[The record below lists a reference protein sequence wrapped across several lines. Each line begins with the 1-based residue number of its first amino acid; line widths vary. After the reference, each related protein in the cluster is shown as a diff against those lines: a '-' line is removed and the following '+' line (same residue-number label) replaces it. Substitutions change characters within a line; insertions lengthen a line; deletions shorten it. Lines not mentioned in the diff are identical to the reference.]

1 MSRRK
6 EIIER
11 ITLLES
17 QVGTATEEIATLKKE
32 LTETPADLLDRDDNA
47 IAQAAIKQKNDALR
61 RAGLIP
67 PEAE

>member
-17 QVGTATEEIATLKKE
+17 QVGTANEEIATLKKE

-47 IAQAAIKQKNDALR
+47 IAQAAIKHKNDALR
-61 RAGLIP
+61 RAGMLP
-67 PEAE
+67 PEK